1 MAVFAEFHVPSAA
14 FVLGR
19 SLPAL
24 PDTVV
29 EIERVVASGALL
41 TPYFWVTT
49 ADQAAF
55 EARVADDPSIED
67 LHRVDDFDGRTLY
80 RATWTTN
87 VEPLRFA
94 YSEVGAAITEATGT
108 GDTWELRI
116 RFEDQS
122 ELSKFRAFCEDE
134 GVEYDLHRRYEA
146 ARVGKGAEYGLT
158 PKQNEAATTAWEMGY
173 FDSPREVGL
182 ADVAAELGVSTQAVS
197 DRLRRA
203 QRNLLAETL
212 TVASPST
219 ADASGSGA

>member
-1 MAVFAEFHVPSAA
+1 MAVFAEFHVPTEV

-19 SLPAL
+19 SLPDL

-49 ADQAAF
+49 DDPAAF
-55 EARVADDPSIED
+55 EEVVTEDPSIED
-67 LHRVDDFDGRTLY
+67 LHRVDDFEGRTLY
-80 RATWTTN
+80 RATWTAN

-94 YSEVGAAITEATGT
+94 YSEIGAAVTEATGS

-134 GVEYDLHRRYEA
+134 GVEYDLRRRYEA

-158 PKQNEAATTAWEMGY
+158 TKQNEAATTAWEMGY
-173 FDSPREVGL
+173 FDSPRDATLG
-182 ADVAAELGVSTQAVS
+182 DVAAELDVSTQAVS

-212 TVASPST
+212 TVPSPST

>member
-1 MAVFAEFHVPSAA
+1 MGVFAEFHVPSEV
-14 FVLGR
+14 FVLGG
-19 SLPAL
+19 SLPNL

-49 ADQAAF
+49 DNLAAF
-55 EARVADDPSIED
+55 EALVAEDPSIED
-67 LHRVDDFDGRTLY
+67 LHRVDDFEGRTLY
-80 RATWTTN
+80 RATWTAN

-94 YSEVGAAITEATGT
+94 YSEVDAAITEATGT

-116 RFEDQS
+116 RFEDQN
-122 ELSKFRAFCEDE
+122 ELSVFRDFCEEE
-134 GVEYDLHRRYEA
+134 GVEYDLRRRYEA

-173 FDSPREVGL
+173 FDSPRTASL
-182 ADVAAELGVSTQAVS
+182 ADVADELGISTQAVS

-219 ADASGSGA
+219 ADARGSGA